1 MTQQKSIKRSKCV
14 ILDAMIIITAH
25 ELGVWA
31 HMIERLDI
39 VVPSIIVRD
48 EALFYTRK
56 ECGIPEDINLRKL
69 ITQGKIREI
78 AASVEEIA
86 DLQNIF
92 DSIFLSGLHEGESEA
107 LAILKSDRV
116 TEAFF
121 CTSDIKAIQ
130 ALAMIDKSDRGLSFE
145 RMLGEVGMRKPLP
158 VHYTDGFFKNIL
170 SNGKTN
176 RILGR
181 GMKRTDR
188 RRK

>member
-92 DSIFLSGLHEGESEA
+92 DSIFLSGLHEKVIRRSRRTQ
-107 LAILKSDRV
+107 KRNSWR
-116 TEAFF
+116 
-121 CTSDIKAIQ
+121 S
-130 ALAMIDKSDRGLSFE
+130 RGL
-145 RMLGEVGMRKPLP
+145 RKWP
-158 VHYTDGFFKNIL
+158 HAR
-170 SNGKTN
+170 SSS
-176 RILGR
+176 
-181 GMKRTDR
+181 R
-188 RRK
+188 RR